1 MIRRGLKRKVNFRA
15 FLGTIEI
22 FICGLS
28 ESMDG
33 FSTPLEL
40 STLEFLFVIVTGC
53 QPLDLRDAEISQS
66 DLGIAVGMIFSI
78 FLKKDWGC
86 MEDGNSGK
94 DLGKLAKSLVNC
106 IVQDTGS
113 IFSMVNIG
121 KAVDRLNENFVDFDE
136 YVKDWALAK
145 FVNSAFHGNKQ
156 GSKYLYP
163 DLNAPSS
170 ILNQDNLIL

>member
-22 FICGLS
+22 LICGFS

-40 STLEFLFVIVTGC
+40 STLEYLFVVVTGC

-66 DLGIAVGMIFSI
+66 DLAVAVGMIFSI
-78 FLKKDWGC
+78 FLKKDWKS
-86 MEDGNSGK
+86 MEDGDKGA
-94 DLGKLAKSLVNC
+94 DLGKLAKSLVSSLC
-106 IVQDTGS
+106 QESGS

-121 KAVDRLNENFVDFDE
+121 KAVDRLNENFVDFDK
-136 YVKDWALAK
+136 YVRDWALTR
-145 FVNSAFHGNKQ
+145 FVNTLFQGNKQ
-156 GSKYLYP
+156 NSGHLYP